1 MGQVGGRKE
10 DSPLVQVQS
19 GVFEQRIAKHFRIG
33 AFHAWGPME
42 MGWLVME
49 ASELSQPPGYS

>member
-10 DSPLVQVQS
+10 DSPLVQVQG
-19 GVFEQRIAKHFRIG
+19 GVFEQRIAKYSRMG
-33 AFHAWGPME
+33 GFHAWGPME
-42 MGWLVME
+42 MIWLDME